1 MEMLQIGRVVY
12 SRAGRDKAEFLVVV
26 GCEGESLLLCNGK
39 DRPLERPKKKNRK
52 HIGLTNTVL
61 DSGSMSTN
69 RSLRRALNAYSG
81 VAQDSC
87 EGDL

>member
-1 MEMLQIGRVVY
+1 MVVAD
-12 SRAGRDKAEFLVVV
+12 SKGETLLV
-26 GCEGESLLLCNGK
+26 CNGK

-69 RSLRRALNAYSG
+69 RSLRRALNEYSG
-81 VAQDSC
+81 VAQD
-87 EGDL
+87 DVM

>member
-12 SRAGRDKAEFLVVV
+12 SRAGRDKAGFLVVV
-26 GCEGESLLLCNGK
+26 GCEGETLLLCNGK

-69 RSLRRALNAYSG
+69 RSLRLALNAYSG
-81 VAQDSC
+81 VAQD
-87 EGDL
+87 DVM

>member
-1 MEMLQIGRVVY
+1 METLQIGRVVY
-12 SRAGRDKAEFLVVV
+12 SRAGRDKAGFLAVV
-26 GCEGESLLLCNGK
+26 GCEENTLLLSNGK

-69 RSLRRALNAYSG
+69 RSLRRALNKFSG
-81 VAQDSC
+81 VAQESS

>member
-1 MEMLQIGRVVY
+1 MMEIQIGHVVY
-12 SRAGRDKAEFLVVV
+12 SRAGRDKGEFLAVVAL
-26 GCEGESLLLCNGK
+26 CNESIMVANGK

-69 RSLRRALNAYSG
+69 RSLRRALNEYSG
-81 VAQDSC
+81 VAQD
-87 EGDL
+87 DVM

>member
-1 MEMLQIGRVVY
+1 MEFQIGRVVY
-12 SRAGRDKAEFLVVV
+12 SRAGRDQGEFMVVV
-26 GCEGESLLLCNGK
+26 GNKNQTLLLCNGK

-69 RSLRRALNAYSG
+69 RSLRRALNEYSG
-81 VAQDSC
+81 VAQD
-87 EGDL
+87 DVM

>member
-1 MEMLQIGRVVY
+1 MEQLQIGRVVY

-26 GCEGESLLLCNGK
+26 GSQEEFLLLCNGK

-81 VAQDSC
+81 VAQEDVM
-87 EGDL
+87 

>member
-1 MEMLQIGRVVY
+1 MEIQIGHVVY
-12 SRAGRDKAEFLVVV
+12 SRAGRDKDAFLVVV
-26 GCEGESLLLCNGK
+26 SINNDSVMVANGK
-39 DRPLERPKKKNRK
+39 DRPLQRPKKKNRK

-69 RSLRRALNAYSG
+69 RSLRRALNDFSG

-87 EGDL
+87 EGDF

>member
-1 MEMLQIGRVVY
+1 MEMLPIGRVLY

-26 GCEGESLLLCNGK
+26 GCEGNTLLLCNGK

>member
-1 MEMLQIGRVVY
+1 MELPIGRVVY
-12 SRAGRDKAEFLVVV
+12 SRAGRDKGEFLVVV
-26 GCEGESLLLCNGK
+26 AATAQAVMLCNGK

-69 RSLRRALNAYSG
+69 RSLRRALKEVSG
-81 VAQDSC
+81 VAQD
-87 EGDL
+87 DVM

>member
-1 MEMLQIGRVVY
+1 MELQIGHVVY
-12 SRAGRDKAEFLVVV
+12 SRAGRDKDEFLAVVAINNDSV
-26 GCEGESLLLCNGK
+26 MVVNGK

-69 RSLRRALNAYSG
+69 RSLRRALNGYSG

>member
-1 MEMLQIGRVVY
+1 MEIQIGRVVY
-12 SRAGRDKAEFLVVV
+12 SRAGRDQGEFLAVV
-26 GCEGESLLLCNGK
+26 GSEGETLLVCNGK

-69 RSLRRALNAYSG
+69 RSLRRALNEYSG
-81 VAQDSC
+81 VAQD
-87 EGDL
+87 DVM

>member
-1 MEMLQIGRVVY
+1 MELLQIGRVVY
-12 SRAGRDKAEFLVVV
+12 SRAGRDKAEFMAVV

-81 VAQDSC
+81 VAQKDVM
-87 EGDL
+87 

>member
-1 MEMLQIGRVVY
+1 MELQIGHVVY
-12 SRAGRDKAEFLVVV
+12 SRAGRDKDGFLAVVAINNDSV
-26 GCEGESLLLCNGK
+26 MVANGK
-39 DRPLERPKKKNRK
+39 ERPLQRPKKKNRK

-69 RSLRRALNAYSG
+69 RSLRRALNQISG

>member
-1 MEMLQIGRVVY
+1 MEMLQLGRVVY
-12 SRAGRDKAEFLVVV
+12 SRAGRDKAEFLAVV
-26 GCEGESLLLCNGK
+26 GCEGNALLVCNGK

-69 RSLRRALNAYSG
+69 RSLRRALNDYSG
-81 VAQDSC
+81 VAQESS

>member
-1 MEMLQIGRVVY
+1 MEMLPIGRVVY
-12 SRAGRDKAEFLVVV
+12 SRAGRDKGEFLVVV
-26 GCEGESLLLCNGK
+26 GCEGNTLLLCNGK

>member
-1 MEMLQIGRVVY
+1 MEMLPIGRVVY

-26 GCEGESLLLCNGK
+26 GSEGNALLVCNGK

-69 RSLRRALNAYSG
+69 RSLRRALNEISG

-87 EGDL
+87 EGDF